1 MSMDEVT
8 FTRGPARRPIPR
20 VSDPLLQWAT
30 GLQTKE
36 RRIYAGSDEVQ
47 SKPEQAREKI
57 VEGMVNKRF
66 FAAYP
71 GGVLLEQ
78 PWIHDTGKTVAQAL
92 EEEGM
97 RVLAFE
103 RFDVAE

>member
-1 MSMDEVT
+1 
-8 FTRGPARRPIPR
+8 
-20 VSDPLLQWAT
+20 
-30 GLQTKE
+30 
-36 RRIYAGSDEVQ
+36 
-47 SKPEQAREKI
+47 
-57 VEGMVNKRF
+57 MVNKRF

-97 RVLAFE
+97 RVIAFE